1 MATKKNIPFWQ
12 LSGDAQVALTQ
23 FDQRFAAAF
32 ASAEVEQWATE
43 NGLVIPAETV
53 KATLPIPVFASSF
66 QRLIG
71 EQEWNRL
78 SEKSVSVTPEEWQ
91 AGVEELVRVVESK
104 DFTGWGMQPEEY
116 GEAAKHVPNQIV
128 ATTLEAG
135 TTTLCVDGGYFFREA
150 HPYNI
155 ANESGDQYDNAFYSI
170 GTIDNDMLG
179 TINERFRKIKDPSG
193 LRPLGLRLTDIFA
206 PPALEFKFRKL
217 LEQMWSVQS
226 LDAGDTFGPV
236 DNIMRGKVK
245 LHICDEFTS
254 DTAFYPAALGKPG
267 MYPWVFTG
275 KSSPTTKVLD
285 QNSEFATLNR
295 KVRWGAILT
304 AGACAGIPHCIA
316 RYDTAA
322 A

>member
-1 MATKKNIPFWQ
+1 MTKKNIPFWQ

-43 NGLVIPAETV
+43 NGLVLPAETV
-53 KATLPIPVFASSF
+53 KSTLPIPLFASSF
-66 QRLIG
+66 KPLIG

-78 SEKSVSVTPEEWQ
+78 SEKSISLTPEEWFG
-91 AGVEELVRVVESK
+91 GVEELVRVVESK
-104 DFTGWGMQPEEY
+104 DFTGWGFQPEEY
-116 GEAAKHVPNQIV
+116 GEAAKHVPNSAA
-128 ATTLEAG
+128 ATVLQAG
-135 TTTLCVDGGYFFREA
+135 TTTVCVDGGYLFREQ

-155 ANESGDQYDNAFYSI
+155 ANESGDDYDNAFYSV
-170 GTIDNDMLG
+170 GTIDNDLLG

-193 LRPLGLRLTDIFA
+193 TRPLGLRLTDLFA

-217 LEQMWSVQS
+217 LEQAWQVQS
-226 LDAGDTFGPV
+226 LDSGTTFAQV
-236 DNIMRGKVK
+236 DNLMRGKVK

-267 MYPWVFTG
+267 MYPWILTG
-275 KSSPTTKVLD
+275 KTSPTTKILD
-285 QNSEFATLNR
+285 ASSEFATLQR

-304 AGACAGIPHCIA
+304 VGAAGGIPHCIA